1 MKKIAILFP
10 GDMGGALAKIL
21 VEDGFLVTSF
31 LEGRSQRTRNSAA
44 AAGVL
49 GLPSW
54 NQLAAESEL
63 VISLVPP
70 SAVVSVAE
78 SYAAAAKAVGSKAVF
93 VDANAKSPATAT
105 QVAGIIRQANAP
117 FVNACVIGGANSLR
131 EKGAIF
137 VSGPDSSALVESLK
151 GSVAVTDLGSDIE
164 RVSAFKMTFT
174 GLNKTIA
181 AAWFETALA
190 AHAFDIFDPL
200 FDEIA
205 KRSPVLWNHFSRSF
219 SSYPRHLARRREE
232 MSELAEMLMS
242 RDLPHGIA
250 SGAASTFQAILDEEL
265 LSPETGKIDGKELLK
280 RLSIPVK
287 AG

>member
-164 RVSAFKMTFT
+164 SSRNDSVEPILRREIVDAKWWPPTR
-174 GLNKTIA
+174 A
-181 AAWFETALA
+181 AERRRKPNFRRPACPVVA
-190 AHAFDIFDPL
+190 L
-200 FDEIA
+200 FDA
-205 KRSPVLWNHFSRSF
+205 VRPSSPSEQIEKLQRVRPSSR
-219 SSYPRHLARRREE
+219 
-232 MSELAEMLMS
+232 
-242 RDLPHGIA
+242 
-250 SGAASTFQAILDEEL
+250 ASTRQ
-265 LSPETGKIDGKELLK
+265 SPFAVAKAETGGRRPPSWLK
-280 RLSIPVK
+280 LSGTMNRLW
-287 AG
+287 